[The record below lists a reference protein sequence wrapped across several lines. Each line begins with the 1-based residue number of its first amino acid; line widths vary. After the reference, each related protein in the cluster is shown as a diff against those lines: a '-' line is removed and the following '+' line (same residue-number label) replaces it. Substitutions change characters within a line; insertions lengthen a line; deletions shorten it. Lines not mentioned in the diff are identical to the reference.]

1 VPVMTPKTP
10 RRTLLVALA
19 AAATAAVGAGPAA
32 AQGTPVLSGGLAAGG
47 SWNLSIYHQDIGAIK
62 GVCIDLGATLADGT
76 DQGTAT
82 GCAAGDLRVD
92 HGILPLS
99 SIARTGE
106 TQTSSVTAGIVTS
119 KAHDV
124 RLTFAD
130 GKHLKILT
138 KPGPKAWRRVLKM
151 NVRYFGA
158 DTLPTTTA
166 AVKSVSAY
174 DRHGHRIT
182 RTTKL
187 K

>member
-1 VPVMTPKTP
+1 VTT
-10 RRTLLVALA
+10 
-19 AAATAAVGAGPAA
+19 GADDP
-32 AQGTPVLSGGLAAGG
+32 LAAGG
-47 SWNLSIYHQDIGAIK
+47 SWDLSIYHQDIGSIK

-76 DQGTAT
+76 DHGTAT

-92 HGILPLS
+92 LGIFPLS
-99 SIARTGE
+99 SITRTGE
-106 TQTSSVTAGIVTS
+106 TQTSSVIAGIVTS

-130 GKHLKILT
+130 GKHLKILA
-138 KPGPKAWRRVLKM
+138 KPGPKAWHRVLKM

-158 DTLPTTTA
+158 DVLPTTAT

-174 DRHGHRIT
+174 DRHDRRIS

-187 K
+187 N